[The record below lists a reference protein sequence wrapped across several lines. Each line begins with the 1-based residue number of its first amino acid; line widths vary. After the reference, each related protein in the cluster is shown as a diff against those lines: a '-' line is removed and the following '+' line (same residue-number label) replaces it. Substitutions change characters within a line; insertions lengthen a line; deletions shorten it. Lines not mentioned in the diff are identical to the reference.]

1 MSWIS
6 QKKKDFSGFFVR
18 WHGKT
23 QKYFSASPIFH
34 SLHLAHNVFLNQ
46 KGKAKICQNLEEG
59 SGTPHPPT
67 HTHYLGNQETREE
80 IQEGAPWTGVGR
92 VNRNKRWGVT
102 LELAMARPLVVEAE
116 LI

>member
-1 MSWIS
+1 M
-6 QKKKDFSGFFVR
+6 GLPHTPAR
-18 WHGKT
+18 TRTRAHRHT
-23 QKYFSASPIFH
+23 QTDRQTH
-34 SLHLAHNVFLNQ
+34 
-46 KGKAKICQNLEEG
+46 
-59 SGTPHPPT
+59 T

>member
-1 MSWIS
+1 MHT
-6 QKKKDFSGFFVR
+6 R
-18 WHGKT
+18 ARTHRHT
-23 QKYFSASPIFH
+23 QTH
-34 SLHLAHNVFLNQ
+34 TQTHRHTQ
-46 KGKAKICQNLEEG
+46 
-59 SGTPHPPT
+59 THTHT

>member
-1 MSWIS
+1 M
-6 QKKKDFSGFFVR
+6 GPPHTPAR
-18 WHGKT
+18 T
-23 QKYFSASPIFH
+23 QTH
-34 SLHLAHNVFLNQ
+34 TDRQTHTH
-46 KGKAKICQNLEEG
+46 
-59 SGTPHPPT
+59 T

>member
-1 MSWIS
+1 M
-6 QKKKDFSGFFVR
+6 GPPHTPAR
-18 WHGKT
+18 T
-23 QKYFSASPIFH
+23 QTH
-34 SLHLAHNVFLNQ
+34 TDRQTDTH
-46 KGKAKICQNLEEG
+46 
-59 SGTPHPPT
+59 T